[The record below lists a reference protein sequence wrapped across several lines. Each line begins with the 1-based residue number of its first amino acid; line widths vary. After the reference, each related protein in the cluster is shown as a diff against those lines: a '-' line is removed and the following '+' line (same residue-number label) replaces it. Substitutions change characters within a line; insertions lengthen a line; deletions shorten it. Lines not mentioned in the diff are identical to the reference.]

1 MNCDE
6 CKEQVFELIEQEAI
20 DPDGVRALL
29 TRCPDCRSLFDETKA
44 ALRTA
49 AMLPLEEPPLSI
61 DATIVRA
68 AAARVPTQRPSR
80 RGRLQ
85 AAPWAMAAVALLAL
99 GIGVWTIPR
108 GGELEGSD
116 GFVGKREAHGELIA
130 RDELGDASSEDLVIA
145 ALEPAP
151 VRAIGGAEA
160 DTPGTGLE
168 TASSRSA
175 RAKQRAGAP
184 VAPAVARQVAGT
196 RKASP
201 EAMTAA
207 GAGVS
212 AELEDRASSDTEAAA
227 PRLAEQ
233 ERKEDAIAACQ
244 RRVAEHEGVEHD
256 EADAAIDAEQALALG
271 ECYQKLGKKTK
282 ARRWLTRAA
291 GEPATKLRAEQA
303 LRGLEA
309 K

>member
-6 CKEQVFELIEQEAI
+6 CKEQIFELIEQEAI
-20 DPDGVRALL
+20 DADGVRALL
-29 TRCPDCRSLFDETKA
+29 ARCPDCRSRFDETKA

-61 DATIVRA
+61 DAAIVRA
-68 AAARVPTQRPSR
+68 AAERVPTQRPSR
-80 RGRLQ
+80 WRRLQ

-116 GFVGKREAHGELIA
+116 GFVEKREAHGELIA
-130 RDELGDASSEDLVIA
+130 RDELGDASSQDPVVA

-151 VRAIGGAEA
+151 ARAISGAEGDA
-160 DTPGTGLE
+160 PATGLE

-175 RAKQRAGAP
+175 RAKQKRAGAP
-184 VAPAVARQVAGT
+184 VAPAVARQAAGA

-201 EAMTAA
+201 EATTAV
-207 GAGVS
+207 GVS

-227 PRLAEQ
+227 PRLAAQ

-244 RRVAEHEGVEHD
+244 RRVEEHEGAEHD
-256 EADAAIDAEQALALG
+256 EADATIDAEQALALG

-291 GEPATKLRAEQA
+291 GEPATRLRAEQA
-303 LRGLEA
+303 LRGLDA

>member
-6 CKEQVFELIEQEAI
+6 CKEQIFELIEQETI

-29 TRCPDCRSLFDETKA
+29 ARCPDCHSLFDETKA

-61 DATIVRA
+61 DAAIVRA
-68 AAARVPTQRPSR
+68 AAERVPTQRLSR
-80 RGRLQ
+80 WRRLQ

-130 RDELGDASSEDLVIA
+130 RDELGDASSQDPVIA

-151 VRAIGGAEA
+151 ARAIGGAEA
-160 DTPGTGLE
+160 NIPATGLE
-168 TASSRSA
+168 TASRRST

-184 VAPAVARQVAGT
+184 VAPAVARQAAGA

-201 EAMTAA
+201 EAAT
-207 GAGVS
+207 
-212 AELEDRASSDTEAAA
+212 
-227 PRLAEQ
+227 PRLAAQ

-244 RRVAEHEGVEHD
+244 RRVAEHEGAEHD
-256 EADAAIDAEQALALG
+256 EADATIDAEQALALG

-291 GEPATKLRAEQA
+291 GEPVTKLRAEQA
-303 LRGLEA
+303 LRGLDA

>member
-6 CKEQVFELIEQEAI
+6 CKEQIFELIEQEAI

-29 TRCPDCRSLFDETKA
+29 ARCPDCRSRFDETKA

-61 DATIVRA
+61 DAAIVRA
-68 AAARVPTQRPSR
+68 AAERVPTQRPSR
-80 RGRLQ
+80 WRRLQ

-130 RDELGDASSEDLVIA
+130 RDELGDASSQDPVIA

-151 VRAIGGAEA
+151 ARAISGAEA
-160 DTPGTGLE
+160 DAPATGLE

-184 VAPAVARQVAGT
+184 VAPAVARQ
-196 RKASP
+196 
-201 EAMTAA
+201 AA
-207 GAGVS
+207 GA
-212 AELEDRASSDTEAAA
+212 EAARRLRRA
-227 PRLAEQ
+227 EARRTPRLAAQ

-244 RRVAEHEGVEHD
+244 RRVEEHEGAEHD
-256 EADAAIDAEQALALG
+256 EADATIDAEQALALG

-303 LRGLEA
+303 LRGLDAE
-309 K
+309 